1 MAWSY
6 TGSDIANQPLI
17 LATGSSDGTI
27 KLWDIEKGKERG
39 TLKNHQNAIK
49 ALAFS
54 PNSEYLASGGSDST
68 LQLYSM
74 RNQKVVKT
82 VQLVGTVS
90 DVGWSWDNQIL
101 AAAYPNNVL
110 LLDLRYL

>member
-6 TGSDIANQPLI
+6 SGPDTTNQPLM

-39 TLKNHQNAIK
+39 IIKDNKNAIK
-49 ALAFS
+49 ALSFS
-54 PNSEYLASGGSDST
+54 PNSEYLASGGNDST
-68 LQLYSM
+68 LQLYSL
-74 RNQKVVKT
+74 RSQKVVKT
-82 VQLVGTVS
+82 VQLAGTVS
-90 DVGWSWDNQIL
+90 DVAWSWDNQIL